1 MQEQHQ
7 SGHEVQV
14 QQPQQQPQQQVAAI
28 PAGAQVV
35 IAPNAFQSMQSSRR
49 EALEFFAKYPEQ
61 MTVDALCDAGLPVYV
76 QNHLDRPGRVAVDFE
91 ISGKRT
97 SITVPNGWLP
107 VNLNDR
113 MNPSDIRSSGSLRD
127 TLRNGAIILLHPT
140 EAMELL
146 ASPRG
151 QRELEKQRSQYAKA
165 KGEKAVKVQRENA
178 DGSSNNVTGRMQML
192 VIELEKT
199 KKDTPEHQDILDKIF
214 NNLRAFTAA
223 DVEYFKVKTTGDAAA
238 QAQAEEM
245 YAELEKR
252 EEAVN
257 RSFQA

>member
-1 MQEQHQ
+1 MHEQHQ
-7 SGHEVQV
+7 EVQTQPI
-14 QQPQQQPQQQVAAI
+14 QQAQQAQQVSV
-28 PAGAQVV
+28 PTGAQVIV
-35 IAPNAFQSMQSSRR
+35 APNAFQSIQASRAD
-49 EALEFFAKYPEQ
+49 ALAFFAKYPEQ
-61 MTVDALCDAGLPVYV
+61 MTVDALCEAGLPIYV

-97 SITVPNGWLP
+97 SVTVPNGWLP
-107 VNLNDR
+107 VCLNDR
-113 MNPSDIRSSGSLRD
+113 MNPADIRSSGSLRD

-165 KGEKAVKVQRENA
+165 KGEKAIKVQRENA
-178 DGSSNNVTGRMQML
+178 DGASNSVTGRMQML
-192 VIELEKT
+192 VIEWEKT
-199 KKDTPEHQDILDKIF
+199 KKDSVERQDVLDRIF

-223 DVEYFKVKTTGDAAA
+223 DIEYFKVKTSGDANA

-252 EEAVN
+252 EAAVA
-257 RSFQA
+257 RSFA